1 MEKHFVLHS
10 PAYHNSIHLTKSSS
24 GLLQV
29 FKKQCS
35 FIGVNDSVSLH
46 FPELGRAVF
55 SRFANGD
62 IDYSSIVLVVVFFSL
77 WSTEL
82 FDLCFLML
90 EVLFSNSCANILCKW
105 IARITLFPKSLVH
118 IKLLQTE
125 SRTCGDINSGV
136 DNPLLCESSL

>member
-1 MEKHFVLHS
+1 M
-10 PAYHNSIHLTKSSS
+10 
-24 GLLQV
+24 
-29 FKKQCS
+29 
-35 FIGVNDSVSLH
+35 NDSVSLH
-46 FPELGRAVF
+46 FPELGRVVF

-62 IDYSSIVLVVVFFSL
+62 IYYSSIVLVVVFFSL

-136 DNPLLCESSL
+136 TIHSCVSPACNACFNLVRVQTDRVCCNF